1 MFLNNIDYSKWM
13 FINWSPATGTSW
25 MSIKM
30 ERYYSTYLGF
40 AAEQ

>member
-13 FINWSPATGTSW
+13 FNWSPATGTSW

-30 ERYYSTYLGF
+30 ERCTYLGF
-40 AAEQ
+40 AAKQ